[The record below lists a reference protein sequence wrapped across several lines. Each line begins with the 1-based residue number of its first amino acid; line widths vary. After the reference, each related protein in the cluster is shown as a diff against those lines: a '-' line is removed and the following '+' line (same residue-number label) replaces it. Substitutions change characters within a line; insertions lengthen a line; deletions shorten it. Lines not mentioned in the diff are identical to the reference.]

1 MNAAVLRPSVA
12 ALLALAALAP
22 AGAHAATVAQ
32 VKAKGKLVMLC
43 YPHPLS
49 TFVKRGK
56 NPGSYT
62 GVDVSLMQTFAKSL
76 GVPLEIK
83 PVADFDDLIP
93 ALRRGEGDVIASSYS
108 ITKERA
114 ELVDYSDAYFPVLV
128 MAVVRKDS
136 PIGKIEDLRG
146 KRGSTVPGSSQEER
160 LRAVP
165 AVVLHHVASSPQNY
179 DAVAEGEA
187 DFAFMDSTSVLTNL
201 QRYPALKVAFHLPG
215 AEYYGYAVTK
225 GSDLKTAISDHLE
238 RLRKSGLLYD
248 VIRRHLGE
256 KGVEMFKLVQQ
267 AP

>member
-1 MNAAVLRPSVA
+1 MNAVTRTTAT

-22 AGAHAATVAQ
+22 AAAHATTVAQ
-32 VKAKGKLVMLC
+32 VKQKGKLVMLC

-56 NPGSYT
+56 NPGDYV
-62 GVDVSLMQTFAKSL
+62 GVDVSLMQTFARSL
-76 GVPLEIK
+76 GVELEVK

-93 ALRRGEGDVIASSYS
+93 ALRRGDGDVIASSYS
-108 ITKERA
+108 ITKDRA
-114 ELVDYSDAYFPVLV
+114 ELVDYSDPYFPVLV

-136 PIGKIEDLRG
+136 PIAKMEDLRG

-160 LRAVP
+160 LKAVP
-165 AVVLHHVASSPQNY
+165 GVVLHHVASSPANY
-179 DAVAEGEA
+179 DAVAKREA

-201 QRYPALKVAFHLPG
+201 QRYPNLKVAFHLPG

-225 GSDLKTAISDHLE
+225 GSDLKTAVSEHVE

>member
-1 MNAAVLRPSVA
+1 MNAASRT
-12 ALLALAALAP
+12 LLAGLLTFAALAP
-22 AGAHAATVAQ
+22 AGAQASTVAQ
-32 VKAKGKLVMLC
+32 VKGRGKLVMLC
-43 YPHPLS
+43 SPHPLS
-49 TFVKRGK
+49 TFVKRSK
-56 NPGSYT
+56 TPGTYE

-83 PVADFDDLIP
+83 PVTDFDDLIP

-108 ITKERA
+108 ITKDRA
-114 ELVDYSDAYFPVLV
+114 QLVDYSDAYFPVLV
-128 MAVVRKDS
+128 MTVVRKDS
-136 PIGKIEDLRG
+136 TIARMEDLRG

-160 LRAVP
+160 MKAVP
-165 AVVLHHVASSPQNY
+165 AVVLHHVASSPLNY
-179 DAVAEGEA
+179 EAVSKGDA

-201 QRYPALKVAFHLPG
+201 QRFPNLKVAFHLTG
-215 AEYYGYAVTK
+215 AEYYGYAVAK
-225 GSDLKTAISDHLE
+225 GSDLRQAVSAHLD